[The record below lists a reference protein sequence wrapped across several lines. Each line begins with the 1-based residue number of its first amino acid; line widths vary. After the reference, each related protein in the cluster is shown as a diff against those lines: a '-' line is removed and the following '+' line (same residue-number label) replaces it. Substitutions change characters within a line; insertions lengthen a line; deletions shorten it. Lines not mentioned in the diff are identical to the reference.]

1 MIEKI
6 KSFLKNCFSS
16 KNNDNYSLEA
26 SVISVSRTNSSIN
39 QRPRF
44 HGVNLQEEDIANNQ
58 ELNSISRQEARENT
72 KLSDIPENVSSLSES
87 ESVFTFDNPT
97 ESIITNTEIM
107 LETMEISEIILD
119 QSPSSTI
126 QRPSCVPALDL
137 SKIVNSDDEEYDTA
151 RSK

>member
-6 KSFLKNCFSS
+6 KNFLKKCFSS
-16 KNNDNYSLEA
+16 KNNDDYSLEA

-39 QRPRF
+39 ERPRF

-72 KLSDIPENVSSLSES
+72 KLSNISENVSSLSES
-87 ESVFTFDNPT
+87 ESILTFDNPT
-97 ESIITNTEIM
+97 ESI
-107 LETMEISEIILD
+107 SEITLN